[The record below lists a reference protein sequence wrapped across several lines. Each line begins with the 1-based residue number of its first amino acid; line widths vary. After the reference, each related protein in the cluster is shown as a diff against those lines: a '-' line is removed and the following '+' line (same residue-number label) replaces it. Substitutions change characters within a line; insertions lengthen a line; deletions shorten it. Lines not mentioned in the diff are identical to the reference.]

1 MAHTLSGPL
10 NTDGARLTGLKP
22 GTLVTV
28 GAADSVTSAFAM
40 AGLEEGIVCVIM
52 GSSTIIIDAI
62 RERRLDPATR
72 YLLTPHVEA
81 GWYGRE
87 MDLLSTGTGYRWL
100 SGLLGLRDG
109 ALDRYAATSIP
120 GARGL
125 TFAPYLAG
133 GEQGALWD
141 PTLRGLIR
149 GLTLEHTAADIA
161 RAFLE
166 GVCFEIRRC
175 VSVLAEAAPVRGIVV
190 AGHLVDQPG
199 TLQLLSDILKQPVE
213 AYAPLSPAAIG
224 AANGARALLGAPT
237 ATASQ
242 QRMRVVPGP
251 DSPLYESLYAGYL
264 IASR

>member
-1 MAHTLSGPL
+1 
-10 NTDGARLTGLKP
+10 
-22 GTLVTV
+22 
-28 GAADSVTSAFAM
+28 M
-40 AGLEEGIVCVIM
+40 AGLKEGIVCVIM

-62 RERRLDPATR
+62 RKRRLDPATR

-100 SGLLGLRDG
+100 SGLLGLDG
-109 ALDRYAATSIP
+109 ALDRCAATSIP

-175 VSVLAEAAPVRGIVV
+175 ASVLAEAAPVHGIVV

-237 ATASQ
+237 PTASQ
-242 QRMRVVPGP
+242 QRGRVVPGP
-251 DSPLYESLYAGYL
+251 DSPLYESLYANYL